1 MRACSPA
8 SPLSIPRACRARPQN
23 NIDAATT
30 SEAHELLTDEPPNCR
45 DENDNVLACS
55 IYDDATIRSGIY
67 ELAEIARPDRRF
79 YCQHPLVKRA
89 FLENASV
96 LEEECRATFGCG
108 VVEAQPRT
116 VVAKRAT
123 RPLRRHA
130 VEAEAGSRCR
140 RSAGTPLRRC

>member
-1 MRACSPA
+1 MSAPRPPRDP
-8 SPLSIPRACRARPQN
+8 SPLPCAQN

-30 SEAHELLTDEPPNCR
+30 SEAQELLTDEPPNCR

-96 LEEECRATFGCG
+96 LEEECRAEFEARHSGC
-108 VVEAQPRT
+108 VTEVYAAAP
-116 VVAKRAT
+116 
-123 RPLRRHA
+123 
-130 VEAEAGSRCR
+130 
-140 RSAGTPLRRC
+140 